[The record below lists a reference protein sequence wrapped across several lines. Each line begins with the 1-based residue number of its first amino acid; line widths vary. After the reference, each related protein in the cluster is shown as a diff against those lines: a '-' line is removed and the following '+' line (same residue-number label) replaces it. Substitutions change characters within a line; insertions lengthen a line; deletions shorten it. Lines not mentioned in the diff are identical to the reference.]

1 MRNRRNQLEYA
12 RFRTERKKR
21 TAAGYSA
28 KDKDLK
34 SSTADVYLGCRLS
47 AINKTWKKILTA
59 EVKNPSCVRSCCKQR
74 NSFINYSNPN
84 FSWFKVI
91 FFITDTTMDSKSA
104 DLTATLPFTLIVSIH
119 VFLNMYLRK
128 TIDI

>member
-21 TAAGYSA
+21 TSAGYSA

-59 EVKNPSCVRSCCKQR
+59 EVKNQVASILLETAK
-74 NSFINYSNPN
+74 
-84 FSWFKVI
+84 
-91 FFITDTTMDSKSA
+91 FFHK
-104 DLTATLPFTLIVSIH
+104 LQQPKL
-119 VFLNMYLRK
+119 
-128 TIDI
+128 

>member
-59 EVKNPSCVRSCCKQR
+59 EVKNQVAFDPAA
-74 NSFINYSNPN
+74 NSEILS
-84 FSWFKVI
+84 
-91 FFITDTTMDSKSA
+91 
-104 DLTATLPFTLIVSIH
+104 
-119 VFLNMYLRK
+119 
-128 TIDI
+128 